1 MGITCRPPFCI
12 GAGAMDLRDFQYFIA
27 IAETGSFSKAAMAH
41 TIAQSALSRRIR
53 DLELD
58 LGVPLF
64 YRNGRGVVVTEAG
77 ATFLAR
83 ARSILADVAKIRS
96 ELNASHASLK
106 GVVTLGVPPSVGLV
120 LLAPLLSQIRN
131 DFPGIQMRVLE
142 GFSGYV
148 AEWLASGRV
157 DLAVLYKVRAGTFPD
172 AEHLL
177 FEDMHLISSRHARPL
192 GQGAT
197 VALHDLAGED
207 LALPGAPHG
216 LRILVDEA
224 CARAQ
229 VTLSVAMEL
238 ETLPTIRGLVA
249 SGTIRTILPITAV
262 QAELQ
267 NGELVAQ
274 KIVGPV
280 ISREL
285 ILVHAPQRAQAPTT
299 RAVVKLIRAHIEHL
313 LESGAWLGR
322 V

>member
-1 MGITCRPPFCI
+1 
-12 GAGAMDLRDFQYFIA
+12 MDLRDFQYFIA

-53 DLELD
+53 DLEAD
-58 LGVPLF
+58 LGVSLF

-77 ATFLAR
+77 ATFLTH
-83 ARSILADVAKIRS
+83 ARSILADVAQIRS
-96 ELNASHASLK
+96 DLNASHATLQ

-197 VALHDLAGED
+197 VALGDLVGED

-229 VTLSVAMEL
+229 VSLTVAMEL

-249 SGTIRTILPITAV
+249 TGTIRTILPVTAV

-267 NGELVAQ
+267 SGELVAQ
-274 KIVGPV
+274 KITGPV

-285 ILVHAPQRAQAPTT
+285 ILVHAPQRAQAPAT
-299 RAVVKLIRAHIEHL
+299 RAVVHLIRAHIERL
-313 LESGAWLGR
+313 LESGVWLGR

>member
-1 MGITCRPPFCI
+1 
-12 GAGAMDLRDFQYFIA
+12 
-27 IAETGSFSKAAMAH
+27 MAH

-53 DLELD
+53 DLEAD
-58 LGVPLF
+58 LGVSLF

-77 ATFLAR
+77 ATFLTR
-83 ARSILADVAKIRS
+83 ARSILADVAQIRS
-96 ELNASHASLK
+96 DLNASHATLQ

-197 VALHDLAGED
+197 VALGDLVGED
-207 LALPGAPHG
+207 LALPGAPHS

-229 VTLSVAMEL
+229 VSLTVAMEL

-249 SGTIRTILPITAV
+249 TGTIRTILPVTAV

-267 NGELVAQ
+267 SGELVAQ
-274 KIVGPV
+274 KITGPV

-285 ILVHAPQRAQAPTT
+285 ILVHAPQRAQAPAT
-299 RAVVKLIRAHIEHL
+299 RAVVHLIRTHIERL
-313 LESGAWLGR
+313 LESGVWLGR

>member
-1 MGITCRPPFCI
+1 
-12 GAGAMDLRDFQYFIA
+12 MDLRDFQYFIA

-53 DLELD
+53 DLEAD
-58 LGVPLF
+58 LGVSLF

-77 ATFLAR
+77 ATFLTR
-83 ARSILADVAKIRS
+83 ARSILADVAQIRAD
-96 ELNASHASLK
+96 LNASHATLQ

-120 LLAPLLSQIRN
+120 LLAPLLSQIRG
-131 DFPGIQMRVLE
+131 DYPGIQMRVLE

-157 DLAVLYKVRAGTFPD
+157 DLAVLYKVRTGTFPD

-177 FEDMHLISSRHARPL
+177 FEDMHLISSPHAHPL
-192 GQGAT
+192 GQGPT
-197 VALHDLAGED
+197 VELRDLASED
-207 LALPGAPHG
+207 LALPGVPHG

-229 VTLSVAMEL
+229 VSLSVAMEL

-249 SGTIRTILPITAV
+249 MGTIRTILPVTAV

-267 NGELVAQ
+267 SGELVAQ
-274 KIVGPV
+274 KIVAPV
-280 ISREL
+280 ICREL
-285 ILVHAPQRAQAPTT
+285 ILVHAPQRAQAPAT
-299 RAVVKLIRAHIEHL
+299 RAVVQLIRAHIERL

-322 V
+322 A

>member
-1 MGITCRPPFCI
+1 
-12 GAGAMDLRDFQYFIA
+12 MDLRDFQYFIS

-53 DLELD
+53 DLEAD
-58 LGVPLF
+58 LGVSLF

-77 ATFLAR
+77 ATFLTR
-83 ARSILADVAKIRS
+83 ARSILADVAQIRAD
-96 ELNASHASLK
+96 LNASHATLQ

-131 DFPGIQMRVLE
+131 DYPGIQMRVLE

-177 FEDMHLISSRHARPL
+177 FEDMHLISSRYARPI
-192 GQGAT
+192 GQGAA
-197 VALHDLAGED
+197 VALRDLAGED

-229 VTLSVAMEL
+229 VSLSVAMEL

-249 SGTIRTILPITAV
+249 TGTIRTILPVTAV

-267 NGELVAQ
+267 SGELVAQ
-274 KIVGPV
+274 KITGPV

-285 ILVHAPQRAQAPTT
+285 ILVHAPQRAQAPAT
-299 RAVVKLIRAHIEHL
+299 RAVVHLIRTHIERL

>member
-1 MGITCRPPFCI
+1 
-12 GAGAMDLRDFQYFIA
+12 MDLRDFQYFIS
-27 IAETGSFSKAAMAH
+27 IAETGSFSKAALAH
-41 TIAQSALSRRIR
+41 NIAQSALSRRIR
-53 DLELD
+53 ELEID
-58 LGVPLF
+58 LGVTLF
-64 YRNGRGVVVTEAG
+64 YRNGRGVVVTELG
-77 ATFLAR
+77 ETLLTR
-83 ARSILADVAKIRS
+83 ARRVLAEVAQIRAD
-96 ELNASHASLK
+96 LTASRTTVQ

-120 LLAPLLSQIRN
+120 LLAPLLSQIRA

-142 GFSGYV
+142 GFSGHV

-157 DLAVLYKVRAGTFPD
+157 DLAVLYKVRAGAFPD

-177 FEDMHLISSRHARPL
+177 FEDMYLVSARHAPPL

-197 VALHDLAGED
+197 VALGDLVGED

-249 SGTIRTILPITAV
+249 SGTIRTILPVTAV
-262 QAELQ
+262 QAELDS
-267 NGELVAQ
+267 GELVAQ
-274 KIVGPV
+274 KITGPV

-285 ILVHAPQRAQAPTT
+285 ILAHAPQRANAPAT
-299 RAVVKLIRAHIEHL
+299 RAVVQLIRDHIARL
-313 LESGAWLGR
+313 LDSGAWLGR